1 MEETIDILREIVLN
15 LGYITPNMLETE
27 ENQTNDNVVQINE
40 HRFDLGFIDQQMREN
55 NITALIT
62 FEQNE
67 DNLLSISVAIELQ
80 DNNNDNRID
89 DIVNAILN
97 RFDLPFRAETKNPRL
112 DFPYRIITL
121 SNQEIQ

>member
-1 MEETIDILREIVLN
+1 MEETIDILREIVSD
-15 LGYITPNMLETE
+15 LGFITSDMLEAE
-27 ENQTNDNVVQINE
+27 ENQANDNVVQINE
-40 HRFDLGFIDQQMREN
+40 HRFDLGFIDLQMNGN

-67 DNLLSISVAIELQ
+67 DDVLSIDVAMRR
-80 DNNNDNRID
+80 NDDRID

-97 RFDLPFRAETKNPRL
+97 RFDLPFRAEINNQGS
-112 DFPYRIITL
+112 DFPYHVITH

>member
-97 RFDLPFRAETKNPRL
+97 RFDLPFRAEINSQRS